1 MYKIDEIIKGAPK
14 LVWSVLNKKREYK
27 IKFNKEK
34 DGCWYVDFPNWPFS
48 HDNLAMVSGADKMC
62 ELLADGDLFV
72 EVSVIPA
79 NKLQELD
86 DYIELAQTEHSLFG
100 GSTYQVKY
108 EPFVNKF
115 KRDSLWICPVT
126 LFVLGRYPKYIYIR
140 RIEDDM
146 KKLQELVDSP
156 ESQNKTEQPKMNV
169 PTFTVNDFSQ
179 FTCDDNN
186 QPSNSCESKQMV
198 LDIGKIWEQNGK
210 REGVMIPFVYN
221 FYMEALFNYTK
232 EHQDTIFHIQV
243 DDDIKDF
250 PVQPFARMFWPALH
264 MKNIIL
270 PKMFQLIL
278 SAIFPWDDIK
288 ACIDKKIPAR
298 SNHLSC
304 PFCGKASEELEWIN
318 FNSPA
323 WTWQKLCGRQGPLS
337 ICPDCHCQVE
347 FICEIMN

>member
-1 MYKIDEIIKGAPK
+1 
-14 LVWSVLNKKREYK
+14 
-27 IKFNKEK
+27 
-34 DGCWYVDFPNWPFS
+34 
-48 HDNLAMVSGADKMC
+48 
-62 ELLADGDLFV
+62 
-72 EVSVIPA
+72 
-79 NKLQELD
+79 
-86 DYIELAQTEHSLFG
+86 
-100 GSTYQVKY
+100 
-108 EPFVNKF
+108 
-115 KRDSLWICPVT
+115 
-126 LFVLGRYPKYIYIR
+126 
-140 RIEDDM
+140 
-146 KKLQELVDSP
+146 
-156 ESQNKTEQPKMNV
+156 MNV

-186 QPSNSCESKQMV
+186 QPSDSCESKQMV

-323 WTWQKLCGRQGPLS
+323 WTWQKRCGRQGPLS